1 MSQALDHIS
10 SAERQI
16 WVIPDVP
23 SATPLPPIQKL
34 AVVGAGT
41 MGGGIAMS
49 LINAGIAVD
58 IVDVDST
65 ALERGLA
72 RIRGNYAGSVSRGRL
87 SGEEVEHR
95 MQFLHPTV
103 DIGQA
108 HDADIIIEAVFE
120 R

>member
-1 MSQALDHIS
+1 MSQSLDHIA
-10 SAERQI
+10 SAERLV
-16 WVIPDVP
+16 WEIPGVP
-23 SATPLPPIQKL
+23 SSTPLRSTQKL

-58 IVDVDST
+58 IIDVDSA

-72 RIRGNYAGSVSRGRL
+72 RIRGNYASSVAKGGL
-87 SGEEVEHR
+87 SSEEVEHR
-95 MQFLHPTV
+95 MQLLHPTV

-108 HDADIIIEAVFE
+108 DDADIVIEAVF
-120 R
+120 